1 MVVEILTLVDV
12 TRTGITRPTQ
22 GTQLEIDQN
31 RNFTTLSQC
40 IELRSIM
47 SYNDFPS
54 AEVVDIKGLGFGSVY
69 KGKQK
74 VWKFYFVPDRSGVY
88 RDNEGNDI
96 GLLYDDIHAVPV
108 IKNLTE
114 TINMD
119 VAIFNLKD
127 SKLRNTLIKAL
138 PGTIEATST

>member
-1 MVVEILTLVDV
+1 MVIEIKTLVDI

-47 SYNDFPS
+47 SYDSSPIV
-54 AEVVDIKGLGFGSVY
+54 ETTDIKGLGFGSDY

-74 VWKFYFVPDRSGVY
+74 IWTFRFIPDRAGVY
-88 RDNEGNDI
+88 KNND
-96 GLLYDDIHAVPV
+96 GEEFALLFDDIHAVPI

-138 PGTIEATST
+138 PGND